1 MKCDICKLRE
11 AEHVHHAVIT
21 RAQAR
26 NAPPEAHRIVE
37 SKENKLSLCEKCH
50 TGSGHISRSRSVA
63 AIDAKYGEGTA
74 ERVLRE
80 FSRAAK
86 VNLGMPKVA
95 SAAFEI

>member
-1 MKCDICKLRE
+1 MRCDICKLRE
-11 AEHVHHAVIT
+11 AKHIHHAVIT

-26 NAPPEAHRIVE
+26 NAPPEAQRIVE
-37 SKENKLSLCEKCH
+37 NAENKLDLCEKCH
-50 TGSGHISRSRSVA
+50 IGSGHIPRSRSVA

-74 ERVLRE
+74 ERLLGE
-80 FSRAAK
+80 FSKAAK